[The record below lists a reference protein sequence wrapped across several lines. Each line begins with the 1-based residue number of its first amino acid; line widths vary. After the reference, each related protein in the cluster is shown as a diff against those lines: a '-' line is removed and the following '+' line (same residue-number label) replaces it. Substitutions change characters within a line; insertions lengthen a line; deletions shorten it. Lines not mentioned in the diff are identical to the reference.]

1 MNNIKKTFII
11 FSFILCLLI
20 QIYATYKVFLISTD
34 KAVYEEKEDGIYFK
48 YIPTQSNL
56 FKTDAAIGD
65 KLISVNDIKIE
76 NRHYLHNLIFDRT
89 KPSTVVLYRVFDGE
103 KLKIFSLELE
113 KRFTNFDILFSFFLG
128 LSFLILIFLI
138 FFNYLPSKTMFSF
151 FFLFLTLS
159 FISVFINV
167 PFSNRLLYLSFIVF
181 CLLNQVSLFIFT
193 KHFLTNIRYFFIS
206 YLIFGLA
213 LISIILWAIHYFY
226 WTTTL
231 KVSDYKNLMNFVRF
245 FQLSISM
252 NIIHSIVIIMKK
264 ILKLYEN
271 NSPVEYFVAA
281 YSFIF
286 IILTYPIFYSLPIIL
301 RKKELIPFYF
311 FFLFY
316 FIALILMLRYKT
328 KLQKV
333 FL

>member
-1 MNNIKKTFII
+1 MNKIKKTVIV

-20 QIYATYKVFLISTD
+20 QIYATYKAFLISTD

-48 YIPTQSNL
+48 YISTQSNL
-56 FKTDAAIGD
+56 FKTDATIGD
-65 KLISVNDIKIE
+65 KLISVNNIKIE

-89 KPSTVVLYRVFDGE
+89 KPGSIVIYKVFDGN

-113 KRFTNFDILFSFFLG
+113 KRFSNFDILFSFFLG

-138 FFNYLPSKTMFSF
+138 FLNYPPSKTIFSF

-159 FISVFINV
+159 FISVFINA

-181 CLLNQVSLFIFT
+181 CLLNQISLFIFT
-193 KHFLTNIRYFFIS
+193 KNFLTSIKYSFIS
-206 YLIFGLA
+206 YLILGLT
-213 LISIILWAIHYFY
+213 LISISLWAIHYY
-226 WTTTL
+226 HWTKTL

-245 FQLSISM
+245 FQLSISVNM
-252 NIIHSIVIIMKK
+252 IHSIVMIMKK
-264 ILKLYEN
+264 IFKLYET
-271 NSPVEYFVAA
+271 NSPVEYFVSA

-328 KLQKV
+328 RLQKV